1 MKAQVS
7 NTVHKYLAQ
16 VKGTLHVFAQW
27 HTMTLML
34 LKMLALHPGV
44 WLRDPLSH
52 DTVKLG

>member
-16 VKGTLHVFAQW
+16 VKGTLHLFAQW

-44 WLRDPLSH
+44 WLRDPMSH